1 MTEERSAR
9 PPPAPASPA
18 ERDRTAVLL
27 SRHFARDHLDV
38 EELERRLDRAYAA
51 RSADE
56 LRGLTSDLPEL
67 PREAAP
73 EAAPEP
79 ASVAVA
85 GPTVE
90 AGVEM
95 TEREVLVGIM
105 GGTERKGAWT
115 PPRHTIAVVVMG
127 GAGLD
132 FREARLGA
140 KEVRVTVLAIMGG
153 VEILVPPGMRVEVA
167 GSALMGAFEHRAD
180 GLSPGAGAPVL
191 RIDGLA
197 LMGGVEVKVRLPG
210 ESEREA
216 RARRKA
222 ERRRMKGEETR
233 LLRG

>member
-56 LRGLTSDLPEL
+56 LRELTSDLPEL
-67 PREAAP
+67 PP
-73 EAAPEP
+73 EAAPQAAP
-79 ASVAVA
+79 APAPAVQS
-85 GPTVE
+85 GL
-90 AGVEM
+90 EM
-95 TEREVLVGIM
+95 AEREVLVGIM

-115 PPRHTIAVVVMG
+115 PPRHTVAVAVMG

-140 KEVRVTVLAIMGG
+140 KEVRVTVVAIMGG

-180 GLSPGAGAPVL
+180 GPPPVAGAPVL

-216 RARRKA
+216 RSRRRA

-233 LLRG
+233 LPRG

>member
-9 PPPAPASPA
+9 PPAAPASPA

-38 EELERRLDRAYAA
+38 EELERRLDRTYAA

-56 LRGLTSDLPEL
+56 LRELTSDLPEL
-67 PREAAP
+67 PPEAAP
-73 EAAPEP
+73 EAATAAAPGPE
-79 ASVAVA
+79 VQ
-85 GPTVE
+85 

-95 TEREVLVGIM
+95 AEREVLVGIM

-115 PPRHTIAVVVMG
+115 PPRHTVAVAVMG
-127 GAGLD
+127 GAALD

-140 KEVRVTVLAIMGG
+140 KQVRVTVVAIMGG

-180 GLSPGAGAPVL
+180 GPPPGAGAPVL

-222 ERRRMKGEETR
+222 ERRRMKGEVKR
-233 LLRG
+233 LPGE